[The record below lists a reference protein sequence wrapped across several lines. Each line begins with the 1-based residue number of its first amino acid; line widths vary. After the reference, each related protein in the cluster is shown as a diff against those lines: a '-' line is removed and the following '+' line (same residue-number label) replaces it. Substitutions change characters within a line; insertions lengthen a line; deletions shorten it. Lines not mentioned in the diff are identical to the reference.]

1 MELAIDRLTK
11 QYKNKIAVDR
21 VSIKLKPG
29 VYGLLGA
36 NGAGKTTLMRM
47 ICDIQNPTSGQI
59 KYNGTDIKELGEDYR
74 QVLGYLPQDFG
85 YYPDFTAYDFLM
97 YIAALKGL
105 SKEKAE
111 MRVNELLQIVN
122 LENEKKQKVKT
133 FSGGMKQRLG
143 IAQAMLNNP
152 KILIL
157 DEPTAGLDPK
167 ERVKFR
173 NLISSFS
180 QDKIVILSTHI
191 VSDIEFIADEIIVMK
206 AGKKILTGTPEELLQ
221 DLRGSVWKCVAYD
234 KKEVEML
241 NHKYCIINIHQ
252 ENNTTELRIVSRQK
266 PTVNAVNIEPNLEDL
281 YLAYFQDNEK
291 QKRKN
296 SDGEKDFSIE
306 IYNEYLYNRLDL
318 LTNINRVY
326 ANYNTSYITEL
337 FNLNLKEQKDF
348 YETRQ
353 QRIEEELNQ
362 SYDGKK
368 YTPQEKEYWLEKSNN
383 TKTPFEY
390 DFYYGYSNL
399 YNTYELLIFGVIA
412 ICICLASVFAGEYQN
427 GTDKILLTTKYGK
440 SKGVTAKII
449 ASYIF
454 ATLVFTIYLIFAIGT
469 TFLMFG
475 TDGGNLPIQLSNILS
490 PYALTFF
497 QSLLYNIVI
506 SYTVLFGMVGLTL
519 FLSSKLKNPMT
530 VLVIDIAIIMLPVFL
545 SIKSAFGILN
555 KILFLM
561 PYNAIYSNFSQM
573 VSYKLGNIVI
583 DLPMMTIIA
592 YIFMM
597 VIALICAKKTY
608 SKHQVE

>member
-1 MELAIDRLTK
+1 MGTLVKFELKKLF
-11 QYKNKIAVDR
+11 NKKMNIIVII
-21 VSIKLKPG
+21 VCLFLIT
-29 VYGLLGA
+29 LLFSM
-36 NGAGKTTLMRM
+36 AGKDFLATDKSGKFYKGKEAISVRKEQMKEISGTLTNEK
-47 ICDIQNPTSGQI
+47 I
-59 KYNGTDIKELGEDYR
+59 IKE
-74 QVLGYLPQDFG
+74 
-85 YYPDFTAYDFLM
+85 
-97 YIAALKGL
+97 I
-105 SKEKAE
+105 EKLQ
-111 MRVNELLQIVN
+111 ELHN
-122 LENEKKQKVKT
+122 
-133 FSGGMKQRLG
+133 
-143 IAQAMLNNP
+143 
-152 KILIL
+152 
-157 DEPTAGLDPK
+157 DPN
-167 ERVKFR
+167 
-173 NLISSFS
+173 NLI
-180 QDKIVILSTHI
+180 T
-191 VSDIEFIADEIIVMK
+191 
-206 AGKKILTGTPEELLQ
+206 
-221 DLRGSVWKCVAYD
+221 
-234 KKEVEML
+234 
-241 NHKYCIINIHQ
+241 
-252 ENNTTELRIVSRQK
+252 
-266 PTVNAVNIEPNLEDL
+266 
-281 YLAYFQDNEK
+281 
-291 QKRKN
+291 N

-306 IYNEYLYNRLDL
+306 IYNKYLNNRLDL

-348 YETRQ
+348 YEIRQ

-469 TFLMFG
+469 IFLMFG

-583 DLPMMTIIA
+583 DLPMMTIIT

>member
-1 MELAIDRLTK
+1 MGTLVKFELKKLF
-11 QYKNKIAVDR
+11 NKKMNIIVII
-21 VSIKLKPG
+21 VCLFLIT
-29 VYGLLGA
+29 LLFSM
-36 NGAGKTTLMRM
+36 AGKDFLARDKSGKSYKGKEAISVRKEQMKEISGTLTNEK
-47 ICDIQNPTSGQI
+47 I
-59 KYNGTDIKELGEDYR
+59 IKE
-74 QVLGYLPQDFG
+74 
-85 YYPDFTAYDFLM
+85 
-97 YIAALKGL
+97 I
-105 SKEKAE
+105 EKLQ
-111 MRVNELLQIVN
+111 ELHN
-122 LENEKKQKVKT
+122 
-133 FSGGMKQRLG
+133 
-143 IAQAMLNNP
+143 
-152 KILIL
+152 
-157 DEPTAGLDPK
+157 DPN
-167 ERVKFR
+167 
-173 NLISSFS
+173 NLI
-180 QDKIVILSTHI
+180 
-191 VSDIEFIADEIIVMK
+191 
-206 AGKKILTGTPEELLQ
+206 
-221 DLRGSVWKCVAYD
+221 
-234 KKEVEML
+234 
-241 NHKYCIINIHQ
+241 
-252 ENNTTELRIVSRQK
+252 
-266 PTVNAVNIEPNLEDL
+266 
-281 YLAYFQDNEK
+281 
-291 QKRKN
+291 
-296 SDGEKDFSIE
+296 
-306 IYNEYLYNRLDL
+306 
-318 LTNINRVY
+318 TNINRVY